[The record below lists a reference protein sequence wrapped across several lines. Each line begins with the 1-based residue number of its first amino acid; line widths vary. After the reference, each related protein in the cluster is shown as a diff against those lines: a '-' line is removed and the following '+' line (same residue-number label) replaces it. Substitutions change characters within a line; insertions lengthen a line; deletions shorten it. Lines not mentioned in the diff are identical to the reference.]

1 MSVVQPLLGKTVT
14 VSVPGGT
21 SSNSG
26 SSGPLTV
33 SYTLNTNGT
42 VTATGSTLDFPA
54 DWIDPKIQ
62 SAIDSYYVSAN
73 VISSGTGSWGGDS
86 FSTWISTSSA
96 RTWTFTSS
104 AADDGGSIYVNIS
117 PNSNGNPIIST
128 ALFGASIAIFE
139 DPFGGG
145 GPPAP

>member
-26 SSGPLTV
+26 LSGPLTV

-62 SAIDSYYVSAN
+62 PAIDSYYVSAN
-73 VISSGTGSWGGDS
+73 VNTEGTGTWFGDS

-96 RTWTFTSS
+96 RTWTFSS
-104 AADDGGSIYVNIS
+104 NASDDSGSIYVNIS
-117 PNSNGNPIIST
+117 PNSNGNPIVST
-128 ALFGASIAIFE
+128 GLFSASIAIF
-139 DPFGGG
+139 GGPP

>member
-14 VSVPGGT
+14 VNVPGGT
-21 SSNSG
+21 SSNTD

-42 VTATGSTLDFPA
+42 VTATGLTFDFPA

-62 SAIDSYYVSAN
+62 PAIDSYYVSAN
-73 VISSGTGSWGGDS
+73 VVSSGSGTWSGNS

-96 RTWTFTSS
+96 RTWTFTSNAS
-104 AADDGGSIYVNIS
+104 DDAGTMNVNIS

-128 ALFGASIAIFE
+128 GLFQATISIL
-139 DPFGGG
+139 GG
-145 GPPAP
+145 GPPPP

>member
-14 VSVPGGT
+14 IDVPAGI

-26 SSGPLTV
+26 VSGPLAV

-42 VTATGSTLDFPA
+42 VTVTGSTVDFPA

-62 SAIDSYYVSAN
+62 PAIDSYYVSAN
-73 VISSGTGSWGGDS
+73 VVSSGSGTWSGNS

-104 AADDGGSIYVNIS
+104 AGDDSGSINVNIS
-117 PNSNGNPIIST
+117 PNSNGNPIVSTGLFQATIS
-128 ALFGASIAIFE
+128 IKKV
-139 DPFGGG
+139 
-145 GPPAP
+145 

>member
-1 MSVVQPLLGKTVT
+1 MSVVQPLLGTTVT
-14 VSVPGGT
+14 VDVPGGV

-26 SSGPLTV
+26 SGGPLTV

-54 DWIDPKIQ
+54 NWIDPKIQ

-73 VISSGTGSWGGDS
+73 VNVDGLGIWSGDS
-86 FSTWISTSSA
+86 FNTWISTDTT
-96 RTWTFTSS
+96 RTWTFTSNAS
-104 AADDGGSIYVNIS
+104 DDGGSIYVNIS

-128 ALFGASIAIFE
+128 GLFGASISIL
-139 DPFGGG
+139 GG
-145 GPPAP
+145 GPPPP

>member
-14 VSVPGGT
+14 VNVPGGT
-21 SSNSG
+21 SSNTNTI
-26 SSGPLTV
+26 GPLTV

-42 VTATGSTLDFPA
+42 VTATGYTVDFPN

-73 VISSGTGSWGGDS
+73 VVAATAGTWSGDS

-104 AADDGGSIYVNIS
+104 SADAGGSIYVNIS

-128 ALFGASIAIFE
+128 GFFVASIAVL
-139 DPFGGG
+139 GGG
-145 GPPAP
+145 GGGAPP

>member
-21 SSNSG
+21 SGNSG

-42 VTATGSTLDFPA
+42 VTATGLTFDFPS

-73 VISSGTGSWGGDS
+73 VVSSGSGTWSGDS

-117 PNSNGNPIIST
+117 PNSNGNPIVST
-128 ALFGASIAIFE
+128 GLFSASIAIF
-139 DPFGGG
+139 G
-145 GPPAP
+145 GPPGPPGP